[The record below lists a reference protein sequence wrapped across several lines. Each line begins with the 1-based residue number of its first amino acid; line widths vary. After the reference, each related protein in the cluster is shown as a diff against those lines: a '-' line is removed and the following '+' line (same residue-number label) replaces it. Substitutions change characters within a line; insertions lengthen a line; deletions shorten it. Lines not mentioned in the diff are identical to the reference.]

1 MSALSRRAI
10 ACKYWRWMPGM
21 KIRSIDKVCILVSS
35 EGEPIYR
42 DGYGVLTSVPYA
54 EPDLDDPGTL
64 GYLEEAVRSAYKG
77 LVVTSRGSGWWRVE
91 TDAALWDDDCTKSF
105 PEALLKALEVAE

>member
-1 MSALSRRAI
+1 
-10 ACKYWRWMPGM
+10 MPGM

-54 EPDLDDPGTL
+54 EPDLTDPATL
-64 GYLEEAVRSAYKG
+64 GCLMALVREAWKDEGIAVIASYDYE
-77 LVVTSRGSGWWRVE
+77 SGYQWRVIE
-91 TDAALWDDDCTKSF
+91 GHHHGSKWQTMSQKRFPTEDEALVAAL
-105 PEALLKALEVAE
+105 EAAE